1 MGHIAWG
8 SLGVVFVVSFGS
20 AVAVV
25 VLVTVALVGL
35 SARAP
40 ITAGEAR
47 SGMSSG
53 AGTGLAAICLVAAA
67 AIVLFGIYTIVA

>member
-1 MGHIAWG
+1 MHIAWG

-25 VLVTVALVGL
+25 VLVTLALVGL
-35 SARAP
+35 SSRAP
-40 ITAGEAR
+40 VTAGRTR

-53 AGTGLAAICLVAAA
+53 TGTALAALCLMAAA
-67 AIVLFGIYTIVA
+67 AIVLFGLYTIIA